1 MNRVGDQY
9 FDQLENNGH
18 ADRLDDLDR
27 FAALGISALRYP
39 VLWERVAPNGVADWG
54 WTDERLGRLRELHI
68 HPIAGLLHH
77 GSGPRHTSLIDPAFP
92 DKLADYARTV
102 AERYPWLDR
111 YTPINEPLTTARFS
125 GLYGHWYPHGRDEV
139 TFIRALLTQCRAI
152 ALAMQAI
159 RQVNPQA
166 QLVQTEDLGKT
177 YSTPELAYQAE
188 FENHRRWLS
197 LDLLCGRLD
206 QNHPLWNY
214 LRWVGVEQAEL
225 EWFLA
230 HPCPPDIVGIN
241 HYLTSDRWLDQRL
254 DHYPPHTHGSNGKH
268 AYADVEAVRVR
279 VEGITG
285 HQDLLQEVWD
295 RYQLPIAITEVHLG
309 CTREEQLRWL
319 QEVWDAAHA
328 LRSKSV
334 DVRAIAVWS
343 LLGAYD
349 WNSLLTRADRH
360 YEPGVFDLR
369 PTSDSLTSA
378 IPRATA
384 LAKMVRGMAQGER
397 FLHPLLEIPGWWR
410 HSDRLLYPPV
420 SSPVSCPPTSSKPAA
435 YPTASSNQVKSIRPI
450 VITGATGTL
459 GQAFARICDGRGIPY
474 RLLSRQEMDITQPAS
489 VQQTLKE
496 INPWAVINA
505 AGYVRVDDAEREQ
518 QQCWLINTEGAEIL
532 AKTCFQQGVAFVTFS
547 SDLVFDGSQKSPYLE
562 SSSTSPLNQYGY
574 SKAIAEQYVLAAH
587 PRSLVIRTSAFFS
600 PWDDYNFLTVAL
612 RALTTH
618 NRFVAA
624 DDAVV
629 SPTYVPDLVHATLD
643 LLIDDEVGVWH
654 LANQGAIDWA
664 DLARNVAGRA
674 GLAQANVE
682 SCSTKSLGLTAARPS
697 YSVLGS
703 ERGILLP
710 SLEVAIDRY
719 FQDRKETGLVSP

>member
-1 MNRVGDQY
+1 VNRVGDQY

-27 FAALGISALRYP
+27 FAELGISALRYP
-39 VLWERVAPNGVADWG
+39 VLWERVAPDGVADWG
-54 WTDERLGRLRELHI
+54 WTDERLSRLRELHI

-319 QEVWDAAHA
+319 QEVWDAAQV
-328 LRSKSV
+328 LRAKSV
-334 DVRAIAVWS
+334 D
-343 LLGAYD
+343 G
-349 WNSLLTRADRH
+349 
-360 YEPGVFDLR
+360 
-369 PTSDSLTSA
+369 
-378 IPRATA
+378 
-384 LAKMVRGMAQGER
+384 
-397 FLHPLLEIPGWWR
+397 
-410 HSDRLLYPPV
+410 
-420 SSPVSCPPTSSKPAA
+420 
-435 YPTASSNQVKSIRPI
+435 
-450 VITGATGTL
+450 
-459 GQAFARICDGRGIPY
+459 GQ
-474 RLLSRQEMDITQPAS
+474 
-489 VQQTLKE
+489 
-496 INPWAVINA
+496 
-505 AGYVRVDDAEREQ
+505 
-518 QQCWLINTEGAEIL
+518 
-532 AKTCFQQGVAFVTFS
+532 
-547 SDLVFDGSQKSPYLE
+547 
-562 SSSTSPLNQYGY
+562 
-574 SKAIAEQYVLAAH
+574 
-587 PRSLVIRTSAFFS
+587 
-600 PWDDYNFLTVAL
+600 
-612 RALTTH
+612 
-618 NRFVAA
+618 
-624 DDAVV
+624 
-629 SPTYVPDLVHATLD
+629 
-643 LLIDDEVGVWH
+643 
-654 LANQGAIDWA
+654 
-664 DLARNVAGRA
+664 
-674 GLAQANVE
+674 
-682 SCSTKSLGLTAARPS
+682 
-697 YSVLGS
+697 
-703 ERGILLP
+703 LP
-710 SLEVAIDRY
+710 SGRCWVPM
-719 FQDRKETGLVSP
+719 TGIVC